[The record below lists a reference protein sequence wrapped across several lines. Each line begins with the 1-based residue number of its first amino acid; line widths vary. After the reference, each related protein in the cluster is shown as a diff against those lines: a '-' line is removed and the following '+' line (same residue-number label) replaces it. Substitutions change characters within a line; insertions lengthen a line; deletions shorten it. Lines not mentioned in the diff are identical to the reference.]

1 VSASSGGALSDH
13 GAPRETSAA
22 EKGRSARD
30 RSEKATAAP
39 GADAS
44 GMGANASTCVKCT
57 IVGFKVPLVSLFR
70 SEHDPDAILVPK
82 SAIPVPVMA
91 VPASPATGLTR
102 YQIMTLDGMRWV
114 APEQVE
120 LAASR

>member
-1 VSASSGGALSDH
+1 
-13 GAPRETSAA
+13 
-22 EKGRSARD
+22 
-30 RSEKATAAP
+30 
-39 GADAS
+39 
-44 GMGANASTCVKCT
+44 MGANASTCVKCT

-70 SEHDPDAILVPK
+70 SEHGPDAILVPK
-82 SAIPVPVMA
+82 SAIPVPVVA
-91 VPASPATGLTR
+91 VPASPATGSTR